1 MRLRAKLQGMS
12 HTGSC
17 LCGAVTYEVDG
28 PLRDVINCHCIRCR
42 RHTGHFMAAT
52 AANVT
57 DLTIRDE
64 SLQWYDATDTRQY
77 GFCGECGSTLFWRAA
92 EKPDTVSIAAGTL
105 DPPTGLVTATAIFT
119 ADASDYH
126 ILDRTLVQ
134 YPKNL

>member
-1 MRLRAKLQGMS
+1 MRLRAKLQEMS

-28 PLRDVINCHCIRCR
+28 PLRDVINCHCIWCR
-42 RHTGHFMAAT
+42 RNTGHFMAAT
-52 AANVT
+52 AARVT
-57 DLTIRDE
+57 DLEIRGE
-64 SLQWYDATDTRQY
+64 SLKWYDASDTVQY

-92 EKPDTVSIAAGTL
+92 DKSDRVSIAAGTL
-105 DPPTGLVTATAIFT
+105 DPPTGLVTGTAIFT

-134 YPKNL
+134 YAKNL